1 MSGELKGDQSISQVV
16 SVAIVKRPY
25 ISEAVK
31 AEVLEREYIPEHSGG
46 INIGWSAAK
55 AVIILENNS
64 NPNDRAKL
72 ESNLREK
79 IGWGRKTLEFLDAG
93 GYSGG
98 EFDKFMIDEKVLPSM
113 NEFFKRKTGLESG
126 FLESVEEYF
135 RNKKGHRLG
144 WKLEENGQEKT
155 VVDYIGML
163 AGKDDSGDFIIPNEM
178 LLDFL
183 RSYNYVIAQKSLEI
197 STAAPKII
205 SIFKS
210 GITLAV
216 EGKVIPESAKREL
229 SLIDGEIDG
238 FSFGDPLERASLD
251 YVDAVNEKVTTNDS
265 STVNERQKKSHLKF
279 FRYDEL
285 LGHMP
290 YHELLHLI
298 EGDYIKRIF
307 NGLGSGINISE
318 AMTERLALSIFGDGP
333 ENELGVT
340 TVGEVSRKDNLNGGA
355 YLKDREV
362 LDKMLQESSD
372 GDRLYELL
380 TELYF
385 AEDGSIEGKDLDV
398 KKQELFGFISNDMKQ
413 VLHLV

>member
-1 MSGELKGDQSISQVV
+1 MAGEFKGDQSTTQVAAV
-16 SVAIVKRPY
+16 VTVKHPY
-25 ISEAVK
+25 ISEMVK
-31 AEVLEREYIPEHSGG
+31 TEVLEREYLPKYSD

-55 AVIILENNS
+55 AVIVLDNNT

-72 ESNLREK
+72 ESDLREK
-79 IGWGRKTLEFLDAG
+79 IGWGRKVLEFLNAG

-144 WKLEENGQEKT
+144 WKFEENGQEKT
-155 VVDYIGML
+155 IVDYIGML
-163 AGKDDSGDFIIPNEM
+163 VGKDDSGNFIIPNEI

-183 RSYNYVIAQKSLEI
+183 KSYNYVIAQKSLEI
-197 STAAPKII
+197 SAAAPEII

-210 GITLAV
+210 GITLAA
-216 EGKVIPESAKREL
+216 EMKVIPESAKREL
-229 SLIDGEIDG
+229 PVIDGEISG

-251 YVDAVNEKVTTNDS
+251 YLDAVNEKVVTTNDS
-265 STVNERQKKSHLKF
+265 SGAKERQKKSHLKF
-279 FRYDEL
+279 FRYDET

-298 EGDYIKRIF
+298 EGDGIKKIF

-318 AMTERLALSIFGDGP
+318 AMTERLALSIFGDSP
-333 ENELGVT
+333 ENELGVR
-340 TVGEVSRKDNLNGGA
+340 TVGRVSRKDDLSGWS

-362 LDKMLQESSD
+362 LDKMLQESTNSD
-372 GDRLYELL
+372 HLYELL

-385 AEDGSIEGKDLDV
+385 ANDGDISEENLNV
-398 KKQELFGFISNDMKQ
+398 KKQEIFRLISSDIKQ
-413 VLHLV
+413 VLHLK